1 MNDTVLLARDGT
13 VATLTLNRPDALNAL
28 DLAMVDALVA
38 GTAEVAADDALRVVV
53 VQGAGK
59 HFMAGGDIRTFATRL
74 DEPPAMRRDGF
85 RRMIERLH
93 AAIECLHRMP
103 HPVIGRVQGA
113 VAGFGLSLMNAC
125 DIVVAADDAYFAAA
139 YKQIA
144 LTPDG
149 GGTWS
154 LPRFVGLR
162 KAMEIFLLGERFS
175 AADALALGIVNKV
188 VPRAELD
195 AATAAIARSIAS
207 GPVLAT
213 RKTKRLVRESVARS
227 LSEQLQAEAVSFSE
241 CSANADFVEGIT
253 AFLAKRAPQFGR
265 E

>member
-13 VATLTLNRPDALNAL
+13 VATLTLNRPNALNAL

-38 GTAEVAADDALRVVV
+38 RTAEVAADDALRVVV
-53 VQGAGK
+53 VRGAGG
-59 HFMAGGDIRTFATRL
+59 HFMAGGDIRTFATHL
-74 DEPPAMRRDGF
+74 DEAPATRRDGF
-85 RRMIERLH
+85 RRMVEHMH
-93 AAIECLHRMP
+93 AAIEFLHRMP
-103 HPVIGRVQGA
+103 HPVIGRVHGA

-125 DIVVAADDAYFAAA
+125 DIVIASDDAYFASA

-154 LPRFVGLR
+154 LPRLVGMR
-162 KAMEIFLLGERFS
+162 KAMEIFLLDARFG

-188 VPRAELD
+188 VPLAELD
-195 AATAAIARSIAS
+195 AAVAAIARSIAA

-213 RKTKRLVRESVARS
+213 RDTKRLVRESLGRT
-227 LSEQLQAEAVSFSE
+227 LSEQLQAEAISFSE
-241 CSANADFVEGIT
+241 CSANADFVEGVS
-253 AFLAKRAPQFGR
+253 AFLAKRTPQYDR
-265 E
+265 K